1 MYFRPSTLVAKRKLS
16 DTAQQLAYISEFIEA
31 AKASG
36 LVQRAMVNSGW
47 RGVHVALG
55 YPATQ
60 EQVCCGD
67 EGRPDAVGGY
77 LGRENV
83 KAFPVGRATKPA
95 SETC

>member
-1 MYFRPSTLVAKRKLS
+1 MHFRPSTLVAKRKLS

-47 RGVHVALG
+47 RGVYVALG

-67 EGRPDAVGGY
+67 EGRPDAVG
-77 LGRENV
+77 V
-83 KAFPVGRATKPA
+83 T
-95 SETC
+95 